1 MNRVPTS
8 AIVAALLVPVLVL
21 GGFALISG
29 VAIAVVLVRT
39 VGWLRWWAAGLAA
52 IYAVAVTLWLTGPSD
67 APSLTKYL
75 SPVATALFAAAG
87 AVVAVAH
94 LVARRRAVSEPDAA

>member
-1 MNRVPTS
+1 MKRVPTS
-8 AIVAALLVPVLVL
+8 VLVVAWLVPVLVV

-29 VAIAVVLVRT
+29 GAIAYVLVRT
-39 VGWLRWWAAGLAA
+39 VGALRWWAAGLAA

-75 SPVATALFAAAG
+75 SPLATALFAAAG
-87 AVVAVAH
+87 VVVALAH
-94 LVARRRAVSEPDAA
+94 HVARRRAVSEPDPA